1 MKTYIEEAALELAY
15 SHDGTLEGLFSA
27 IFAAYANHESP
38 LDIAPR
44 DQLQLRLGQ
53 EERQIETNVAHA
65 QRVARGIAS
74 AGGKATIEAVKK
86 ASVSSDPHAGT
97 TVFHFVQKLMKE
109 RGYLLNQLAD
119 PVVGELMR
127 LVKAVDVECERM
139 RQFVR
144 FSHLES
150 GEWFAV
156 CNPRDNVIPLVM
168 NWFAARFND
177 QSFAIYDEVHH
188 IAGVYE
194 KNSWYLVNT
203 SCFNAPIYSSEEC
216 LMQDAWRL
224 FYRTLSI
231 DARYNPELRRQH
243 MPVRYWCNLTE
254 MQQPENALGA
264 QGSHFEAPSMARLE
278 TPTEGVQPTSKAA
291 PSALPNKDVPQQQ
304 E

>member
-1 MKTYIEEAALELAY
+1 M
-15 SHDGTLEGLFSA
+15 
-27 IFAAYANHESP
+27 
-38 LDIAPR
+38 
-44 DQLQLRLGQ
+44 GQ

-74 AGGKATIEAVKK
+74 AGGKATFEAVKK

-150 GEWFAV
+150 GGWFAV

-177 QSFAIYDEVHH
+177 QPFAIYDEVHH

-194 KNSWYLVNT
+194 KNSWYLVST

-243 MPVRYWCNLTE
+243 MPVCYWCNLTE
-254 MQQPENALGA
+254 KQQPESALGA
-264 QGSHFEAPSMARLE
+264 QGSHYAAVFEPRLNAPAGN
-278 TPTEGVQPTSKAA
+278 TQPTSKAT

>member
-1 MKTYIEEAALELAY
+1 MKTCIEEAVLEIAY
-15 SHDGTLEGLFSA
+15 SYDGTLEGLFSA
-27 IFAAYANHESP
+27 IFVAYANHENP
-38 LDIAPR
+38 LDIAPYN
-44 DQLQLRLGQ
+44 QLQLRLGQ

-65 QRVARGIAS
+65 QRVARGIIS
-74 AGGKATIEAVKK
+74 AGGKATFEAVKK

-97 TVFHFVQKLMKE
+97 TVFRFVQKLMKE

-150 GEWFAV
+150 GGWFAV

-177 QSFAIYDEVHH
+177 QPFAIYDEVHH

-194 KNSWYLVNT
+194 KSSWYLVNT

-264 QGSHFEAPSMARLE
+264 QVSRSAVTSMTQIKA
-278 TPTEGVQPTSKAA
+278 PTEGVRPASKATPA
-291 PSALPNKDVPQQQ
+291 TLPNKDAPQQQ

>member
-74 AGGKATIEAVKK
+74 AGGKATFEAVKK

-203 SCFNAPIYSSEEC
+203 SCFNAPTYSSEEC

-254 MQQPENALGA
+254 MQQPESALGA
-264 QGSHFEAPSMARLE
+264 QGSRSEAPSTAQLE
-278 TPTEGVQPTSKAA
+278 APTEATQPASKAA
-291 PSALPNKDVPQQQ
+291 PLALPNKGVPRQQ

>member
-1 MKTYIEEAALELAY
+1 MKTHIEEAALEIAY
-15 SHDGTLEGLFSA
+15 SYDGTLEGLFSA
-27 IFAAYANHESP
+27 IFAAYANRENP

-44 DQLQLRLGQ
+44 DRLQLRLGQ
-53 EERQIETNVAHA
+53 EERQIETNAAHA
-65 QRVARGIAS
+65 QRVARGIIG
-74 AGGKATIEAVKK
+74 AGGKATFEAVKK

-97 TVFHFVQKLMKE
+97 TVLHFVQKLMKK

-150 GEWFAV
+150 GGWFAV

-177 QSFAIYDEVHH
+177 QPFAIYDEVHH

-203 SCFNAPIYSSEEC
+203 SCFNAPMYSSEEC

-254 MQQPENALGA
+254 MQQPESALGA
-264 QGSHFEAPSMARLE
+264 QGSRSEAPSTAQLE
-278 TPTEGVQPTSKAA
+278 APTEATQPASKAA
-291 PSALPNKDVPQQQ
+291 PLALPNKGVPRQQ

>member
-1 MKTYIEEAALELAY
+1 MKTHIEEAAFEIAY

-27 IFAAYANHESP
+27 IFAAYANRENP

-74 AGGKATIEAVKK
+74 AGSRATFEAVKK

-150 GEWFAV
+150 GGWFAV

-177 QSFAIYDEVHH
+177 QPFAIYDEVHH

-243 MPVRYWCNLTE
+243 MPVRYWRNLTE
-254 MQQPENALGA
+254 MQQPESALGA
-264 QGSHFEAPSMARLE
+264 QGSPSEAPSMARLE
-278 TPTEGVQPTSKAA
+278 APTEGVQPTSKAT

>member
-1 MKTYIEEAALELAY
+1 MKTHIEEAALELAY
-15 SHDGTLEGLFSA
+15 SYDGTLEGLFSA
-27 IFAAYANHESP
+27 IFAAYANHENP

-44 DQLQLRLGQ
+44 DRLQLRLGQ
-53 EERQIETNVAHA
+53 EERQIETNAAHA
-65 QRVARGIAS
+65 QRVAHGIIG
-74 AGGKATIEAVKK
+74 AGGKATFEAVKK

-119 PVVGELMR
+119 PVVGELTR

-150 GEWFAV
+150 GGWFAV
-156 CNPRDNVIPLVM
+156 CNPHDNVIPLVM

-177 QSFAIYDEVHH
+177 QPFAIYDEVHH

-194 KNSWYLVNT
+194 KSSWYLVNT

-254 MQQPENALGA
+254 MQQPESALGA
-264 QGSHFEAPSMARLE
+264 QGSHSEAPSMARLE
-278 TPTEGVQPTSKAA
+278 APAEGVQPTSKAT

>member
-1 MKTYIEEAALELAY
+1 MKTHIEEATFEIAY

-74 AGGKATIEAVKK
+74 AGGKATFEAVKK

-109 RGYLLNQLAD
+109 HRYLLNQLAD

-150 GEWFAV
+150 GGWFAV
-156 CNPRDNVIPLVM
+156 CNPRDNVIPLIM

-188 IAGVYE
+188 IAGAYE
-194 KNSWYLVNT
+194 KSSWYLVNT
-203 SCFNAPIYSSEEC
+203 SCFNAPVYSSEEC

-264 QGSHFEAPSMARLE
+264 QGSPSEGPSMAWLE
-278 TPTEGVQPTSKAA
+278 ALTEGVQPTSKAT
-291 PSALPNKDVPQQQ
+291 PSTLPNKDVPQQQ

>member
-1 MKTYIEEAALELAY
+1 MKTHIEEAALEIAY
-15 SHDGTLEGLFSA
+15 SYDGTLEGLFSA
-27 IFAAYANHESP
+27 IFAAYANRENP

-44 DQLQLRLGQ
+44 DRLQLRLGQ
-53 EERQIETNVAHA
+53 EERQIETNAAHA
-65 QRVARGIAS
+65 QRVARGIIG
-74 AGGKATIEAVKK
+74 AGGKAAFEAVKK

-97 TVFHFVQKLMKE
+97 TVLHFVQKLMKK

-150 GEWFAV
+150 GGWFAV

-177 QSFAIYDEVHH
+177 QPFAIYDEVHH

-203 SCFNAPIYSSEEC
+203 SCFNAPMYSSEEC

-254 MQQPENALGA
+254 MQQPESALGA
-264 QGSHFEAPSMARLE
+264 QGSHYTAPSKTQLSATIE
-278 TPTEGVQPTSKAA
+278 TTQPASRTT
-291 PSALPNKDVPQQQ
+291 PLALPSKDVPQRQ

>member
-1 MKTYIEEAALELAY
+1 MKTHIEEAALELVY
-15 SHDGTLEGLFSA
+15 SYDRTLEGLFSA
-27 IFAAYANHESP
+27 IFAAYANHENP

-44 DQLQLRLGQ
+44 DRLQLRLGQ

-65 QRVARGIAS
+65 QRVARGIIG
-74 AGGKATIEAVKK
+74 AGGKATFEAVKK
-86 ASVSSDPHAGT
+86 ASVSSNSHAGT

-119 PVVGELMR
+119 PVVGEFMR

-150 GEWFAV
+150 GGWFAV

-177 QSFAIYDEVHH
+177 QPFAIYDEVHH

-254 MQQPENALGA
+254 MQQPESALGA
-264 QGSHFEAPSMARLE
+264 QGSHSEAPSRARLKA
-278 TPTEGVQPTSKAA
+278 PTEGVQPTSKATPA
-291 PSALPNKDVPQQQ
+291 ALPNKDVPQQQ

>member
-1 MKTYIEEAALELAY
+1 MKTHIEEAALEIAY
-15 SHDGTLEGLFSA
+15 SYDGTLEGLFSA
-27 IFAAYANHESP
+27 IFAAYANRENP

-44 DQLQLRLGQ
+44 DRLQLRLGQ
-53 EERQIETNVAHA
+53 EERQIETNAAHA
-65 QRVARGIAS
+65 QRVARGIIG
-74 AGGKATIEAVKK
+74 AGGKATFEAVKK

-97 TVFHFVQKLMKE
+97 TVLHFVQKLMKK

-150 GEWFAV
+150 GGWFAV

-177 QSFAIYDEVHH
+177 QPFAIYDEVHH

-194 KNSWYLVNT
+194 KT
-203 SCFNAPIYSSEEC
+203 AGI
-216 LMQDAWRL
+216 
-224 FYRTLSI
+224 LSTPAVSTHQCI
-231 DARYNPELRRQH
+231 PRK
-243 MPVRYWCNLTE
+243 
-254 MQQPENALGA
+254 NALCKMRGA
-264 QGSHFEAPSMARLE
+264 CFIARCPLMHA
-278 TPTEGVQPTSKAA
+278 TTLNCAA
-291 PSALPNKDVPQQQ
+291 SICPYATGAT
-304 E
+304 

>member
-1 MKTYIEEAALELAY
+1 MKTHIEEAALELAY
-15 SHDGTLEGLFSA
+15 SYDGTLEGLFSA
-27 IFAAYANHESP
+27 IFAAYANHENP

-44 DQLQLRLGQ
+44 DRLQLRLGQ

-65 QRVARGIAS
+65 QRVARSIAS
-74 AGGKATIEAVKK
+74 AGGKATFEAVKK
-86 ASVSSDPHAGT
+86 ASVSSDPHVGT

-150 GEWFAV
+150 GGWFAV

-194 KNSWYLVNT
+194 KNSWYLVST

-254 MQQPENALGA
+254 MQQPESALGA
-264 QGSHFEAPSMARLE
+264 QGSHYAAVFEPRLNAPAGN
-278 TPTEGVQPTSKAA
+278 TQPTSKAT
-291 PSALPNKDVPQQQ
+291 PSALPNKDMPQQQ